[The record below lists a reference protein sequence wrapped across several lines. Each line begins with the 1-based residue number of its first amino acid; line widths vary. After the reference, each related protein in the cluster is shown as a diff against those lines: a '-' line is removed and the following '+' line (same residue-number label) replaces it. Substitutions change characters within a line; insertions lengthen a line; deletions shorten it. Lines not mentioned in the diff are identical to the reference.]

1 VQNKFGWTALHAA
14 VDRVHRGAVDLLLEH
29 KANVNAADIFGNTPI
44 HLASRGV
51 DYTILHNLLTVEDSK
66 TGSLNVEGRTPL
78 HFAAACVRPSAV
90 TSLLNAGADV
100 WSADV
105 YKKHPMDVLAS
116 STVCNPEAAVNRGLC
131 SIDKQRPDM
140 CPLPLG
146 NKTEL
151 VETKVLLQV
160 AANQQNQTTP
170 CFGPCNGD
178 ADFTSPS
185 NAYSEGSNRSVS
197 TSEQGRINFPVLGA
211 IIPVSVLVLLIM
223 LAIYFCQRKKTVRR
237 SESLPRRLSLTFPKW
252 SDRQK
257 TEEQDDDLGRLDSTN
272 GGPLPMN
279 AETKGP
285 FDTVKRLLAQAPS
298 QTETSKLS
306 DTGTDTD
313 SCCGWSSESEL
324 EEKKKTIAI
333 SQVHSRGLG
342 SRSSNHEDFP
352 TIKVPLTPQV
362 PNSNEMGVGPLQE
375 VSSLRSLNGG
385 LPLYRMGSVPRT
397 KPRDPP
403 IQSKTSFC
411 IRISDDAKNEEE
423 SGSFAFPKPA
433 PDRSASTPMF

>member
-1 VQNKFGWTALHAA
+1 
-14 VDRVHRGAVDLLLEH
+14 
-29 KANVNAADIFGNTPI
+29 
-44 HLASRGV
+44 
-51 DYTILHNLLTVEDSK
+51 
-66 TGSLNVEGRTPL
+66 
-78 HFAAACVRPSAV
+78 
-90 TSLLNAGADV
+90 
-100 WSADV
+100 
-105 YKKHPMDVLAS
+105 MDVLAS
-116 STVCNPEAAVNRGLC
+116 STVCNPEAAVSRGLC
-131 SIDKQRPDM
+131 KIEIQRPDM

-151 VETKVLLQV
+151 IETRVLLQV
-160 AANQQNQTTP
+160 AENRQNETRP
-170 CFGPCNGD
+170 CLGPCNGN

-185 NAYSEGSNRSVS
+185 NAYSEGSNRSMS
-197 TSEQGRINFPVLGA
+197 TSEQSRINFPVLGA

-237 SESLPRRLSLTFPKW
+237 SESLPRRLSQTFPKW

-257 TEEQDDDLGRLDSTN
+257 TEGPDGDDLSRLGSTN
-272 GGPLPMN
+272 EGPFPTH
-279 AETKGP
+279 AGSKGP

-298 QTETSKLS
+298 HTDTSKLS
-306 DTGTDTD
+306 DSGTDTD

-324 EEKKKTIAI
+324 EEKRKTVTLA
-333 SQVHSRGLG
+333 QTNSRGLG
-342 SRSSNHEDFP
+342 SSNSNQDDFP
-352 TIKVPLTPQV
+352 TIKVPLTPEVQ
-362 PNSNEMGVGPLQE
+362 NSSEMRDGSLQE

-385 LPLYRMGSVPRT
+385 LPLYRMGSVPRA

-423 SGSFAFPKPA
+423 PSSFTFPKPA